1 MSKNRIGHASLSEKG
16 TIYGAV
22 GDQTGKE
29 VHIRSWYN
37 KGWDCVLRPVD
48 PNVAEASARFCE
60 AICANDNVGYSQSGS
75 AVTGRNSL
83 RRYAAEVGWDG
94 AKLGVKCNC
103 DCSSFMAACA
113 EAVGVD
119 ILPQYTSGNAPAT
132 STMRVKFTKTG
143 AYKVLTDKKYR
154 NSPDYLLRGDIL
166 LREGSHTA
174 MCLDDGAKAGTERP
188 DAVYKLGERILRNG
202 DEGKDVAELQ
212 ALLIRLATAQ
222 NDESYLVGSY
232 GADGDF
238 GDNTESAVRSFQRD
252 YALAVDGIVGAKTLE
267 RLYAALESGGD
278 GATVNPAEVRI
289 FGGNAY
295 IRTDPNTSGAI
306 LGVARSGERYPYAGE
321 TSADG
326 WHKIRYA
333 PEAEGWI
340 SGKYS
345 KLEGE

>member
-1 MSKNRIGHASLSEKG
+1 MSKNRIGHASLSENG
-16 TIYGAV
+16 SIYGMV
-22 GDQTGKE
+22 GDSTGRE
-29 VHIRSWYN
+29 VYIQGWYD

-48 PNVAEASARFCE
+48 PEVAEKSARLCE
-60 AICANDNVGYSQSGS
+60 AVCRDDKVGYSQSS
-75 AVTGRNSL
+75 SSVTGRNSL
-83 RRYAAEVGWDG
+83 RRQLMENDWHLDEID
-94 AKLGVKCNC
+94 KCNC
-103 DCSSFMAACA
+103 DCSSFMAVCA
-113 EAVGVD
+113 EYAGVNMQ
-119 ILPQYTSGNAPAT
+119 PQYTSGNAPAT
-132 STMRVKFTKTG
+132 STMRVKFAKSG
-143 AYKVLTDKKYR
+143 AYKVLTDRKYR

-188 DAVYKLGERILRNG
+188 DTAYKLGERILRNG

-212 ALLIRLATAQ
+212 TLLIRLATAQ
-222 NDESYLVGSY
+222 NDESYLVGFY

-252 YALAVDGIVGAKTLE
+252 YALTVDGIVGEKTLN
-267 RLYAALESGGD
+267 RLYAALESGGE
-278 GATVNPAEVRI
+278 GAAVNPAEVRI

-295 IRTDPNTSGAI
+295 IRAEPNTSGAI

-321 TSADG
+321 TSENG
-326 WHKIRYA
+326 WHKILYA

-345 KLEGE
+345 KPEGA